1 VVAAAAR
8 TATMLEINAN
18 WQRLDLKDVHVRQA
32 LEAGVMLSINT
43 DAHHTDQLDFMRYG
57 LLTAR
62 RGGAT
67 TRDIANCL
75 TPAALARRVSKKR
88 G

>member
-1 VVAAAAR
+1 
-8 TATMLEINAN
+8 
-18 WQRLDLKDVHVRQA
+18 
-32 LEAGVMLSINT
+32 MLSINT
-43 DAHHTDQLDFMRYG
+43 DAHHTDQLAFMRYG
-57 LLTAR
+57 VLTAR

-75 TPAALARRVSKKR
+75 TPAALARRVAKKR